1 MIKQWR
7 EVGESDWNYCETE
20 AWFKYCNASPEHETK
35 LVPKDSEVYSGQ
47 FETKGNK

>member
-7 EVGESDWNYCETE
+7 EIGGSNWNYCETE

-35 LVPKDSEVYSGQ
+35 LAPKGSEAYSGQ
-47 FETKGNK
+47 FETKGK